1 MNITN
6 HKALS
11 EFLTY
16 VIHKFD
22 TQVCINDF
30 VGFIPLDK
38 ELDQVLQPYMAHT
51 NPFCMYI
58 KSDKKLM
65 QNCLAMKQK
74 MLTKCHREGKYFKGI
89 CHAGAAELI
98 FPIFYNT
105 NLLGVINVGMFNPS
119 PTLSS
124 YLVKRA
130 CRNTKLAEKTAVK
143 LFSAC
148 IKAGPDASSEA
159 ELSIVFNFIA
169 EYLSGC
175 FGKLSESYHA
185 ADILKPKHTFSED
198 LILSQCIRFI
208 TVNYLSGVEVRMLQ
222 ELCHCSESYINHIF
236 KKRTGYSI
244 KSYVNRLRIEKAKEL
259 LLNPDNS
266 IAEVALQAGFS
277 DPDYFSRVFSK
288 HIGIPPKKYRERF
301 LH

>member
-11 EFLTY
+11 EYLAY
-16 VIHKFD
+16 LVHKLD
-22 TQVCINDF
+22 IQVCINDF

-38 ELDQVLQPYMAHT
+38 ELDHVLQPYMIHT

-74 MLTKCHREGKYFKGI
+74 ILTKCHREGKYFKGI

-98 FPIFYNT
+98 FPVFYNS
-105 NLLGVINVGMFNPS
+105 NLLGVINVGLFNTS
-119 PTLSS
+119 PALSS

-130 CRNTKLAEKTAVK
+130 CRDTKLAEETAAELFATHIKT
-143 LFSAC
+143 
-148 IKAGPDASSEA
+148 GPDASLEA

-175 FGKLSESYHA
+175 FGKLSVSYHA
-185 ADILKPKHTFSED
+185 VDILKPKHTFSED

-208 TVNYLSGVEVRMLQ
+208 TINYLSGVEVRMLQ

-236 KKRTGYSI
+236 KRRTGYSI
-244 KSYVNRLRIEKAKEL
+244 KSYVNKLRIERAKEL

-266 IAEVALQAGFS
+266 VAEVALQAGFS
-277 DPDYFSRVFSK
+277 DPDYFSRVFSG
-288 HIGIPPKKYRERF
+288 HTGIPPRKYRQRF